1 MADVSYRHRVVDPL
15 ISEILGYS
23 GGLLIEGVRACG
35 KTMTGRQHAASEVA
49 LDSGLPQI
57 RAALDLDPALLLDGD
72 TPRLIDEWQLAPDL
86 WNAVR
91 REIDARRSP
100 GQFILTGSSVPAE
113 DATRYSGATAS
124 PGCGCDP

>member
-1 MADVSYRHRVVDPL
+1 M
-15 ISEILGYS
+15 
-23 GGLLIEGVRACG
+23 LIEGVRACG
-35 KTMTGRQHAASEVA
+35 KTMTGLQHAASEVT

-113 DATRYSGATAS
+113 DATRCSGATAS